1 MAIAGTLTVTPE
13 ALKAQSGAVE
23 NERKKMQAYFDDL
36 RSLIEG
42 SAGYWIGDAGEAHRQ
57 MYLSR
62 IGKVEEMLARYREH
76 VVDLQ
81 VMAGVYTEAEAQ
93 ATAKA
98 DSLPPSTLE

>member
-23 NERKKMQAYFDDL
+23 NARKRMQSSFDDL
-36 RSLIEG
+36 RALIEG
-42 SAGYWIGDAGEAHRQ
+42 SSGYWVGDAGEMHRQ
-57 MYLSR
+57 MYMSR

-81 VMAGVYTEAEAQ
+81 IMAGVYTEAEAQ
-93 ATAKA
+93 ATAA
-98 DSLPPSTLE
+98 AEALPPSTLE

>member
-1 MAIAGTLTVTPE
+1 MAIAGTLTVAPE

-23 NERKKMQAYFDDL
+23 NERKKMQACFDDL

-42 SAGYWIGDAGEAHRQ
+42 SSGYWIGEAGEAHRK

-62 IGKVEEMLARYREH
+62 IGKVEGILSRYREH

-93 ATAKA
+93 AAA
-98 DSLPPSTLE
+98 AGEALPPSTLE